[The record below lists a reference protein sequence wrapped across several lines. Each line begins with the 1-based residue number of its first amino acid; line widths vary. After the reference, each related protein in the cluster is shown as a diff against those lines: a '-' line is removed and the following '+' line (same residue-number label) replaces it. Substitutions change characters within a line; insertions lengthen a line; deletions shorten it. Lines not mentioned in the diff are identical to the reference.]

1 MLPEFEDHSS
11 GLGGA
16 GVGIGGRSGPG
27 LVCRLYKR
35 GNVVRK
41 PPGERAVGAG
51 GVQFREDALTEVGD
65 LVT

>member
-1 MLPEFEDHSS
+1 MLPELEDRGARLSR
-11 GLGGA
+11 A

-27 LVCRLYKR
+27 LVCRLDKR
-35 GNVVRK
+35 GDVVRK

-51 GVQFREDALTEVGD
+51 GVQFREDALTEVGE